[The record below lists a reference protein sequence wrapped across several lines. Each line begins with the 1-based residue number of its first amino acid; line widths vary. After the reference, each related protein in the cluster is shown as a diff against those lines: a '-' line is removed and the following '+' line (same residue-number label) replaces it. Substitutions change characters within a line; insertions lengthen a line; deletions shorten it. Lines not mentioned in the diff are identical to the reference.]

1 MELFAVQFVR
11 CGFYWPGL
19 GSEYFVV
26 GMDAKPDPVDSVLST
41 PEVRQELGIT
51 RALSSI
57 T

>member
-1 MELFAVQFVR
+1 MQFVR